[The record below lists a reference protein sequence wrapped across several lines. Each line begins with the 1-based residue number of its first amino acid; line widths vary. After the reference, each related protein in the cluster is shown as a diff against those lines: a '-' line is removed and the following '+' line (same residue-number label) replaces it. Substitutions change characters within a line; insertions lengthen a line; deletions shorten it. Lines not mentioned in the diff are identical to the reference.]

1 MTSTR
6 APQAAPLLVAKQ
18 HVPRTPAHAVGR
30 QRLVERLRSPGPAR
44 MTVVVA
50 PAGWG
55 KTTLL
60 GQWARDPHERRR
72 IAWVSLDHADD
83 DPVRFW
89 SYVLTALGSVAPAI
103 AEPPLQALRP
113 AALDPVDVV
122 LPLLLNALTA
132 TEERLA
138 LVLDDYHVLADARVH
153 EQVEFLLAYLPP
165 ALHLVV
171 SGRSDP
177 PLPLARMRAR
187 GELCELRA
195 DDLRFTADE
204 AAGVVTAA
212 GAVGLSGEATARLV
226 ERTEGWAAGLRLAA
240 LSVRAAPDPSA
251 RAMALRGDDR
261 HLLDYFIDEVL
272 DRLTR
277 EQHDLLVRCSAL
289 ERLSGPLCDAVLG
302 RTGSAAVLAEL
313 EAAGVFVVALDP
325 YGEWYRCHQLF
336 RDALGRQ
343 LDATAPGSRR
353 DLLGRAA
360 DWFLAHGQ
368 VDEAIGQLIAAGDHA
383 AAAELLVSNILWF
396 VAAGASAEVYRL
408 GCAIDPAVVHAD
420 PVLCVDL
427 AWASA
432 WGGGRPER
440 VGEWLDV
447 AGPQLTDATPALF
460 GWHDTRSAAAYI
472 RATTV
477 EAWRGG
483 VEGALAEA
491 RRAIER
497 ESDPDERG
505 YAMSRVALGRVLLG
519 AGRPA
524 EAADVLAEAWALPV
538 ATGMSPVNRMQA
550 AGSLAGAW
558 VAIGELGQA
567 RRLCRA
573 VAPVAAELEHVWGD
587 ACAPALTLLRTAEGQ
602 LASAEGDAA
611 AARAVLRR
619 AVELARTWGHR
630 SHLVS
635 ALAACARAELV
646 AGHKTD
652 ARALLNEAHEAAAD
666 GPVLPAAQD
675 ALRDAQAQVGR
686 QVVRDAHR
694 ARQVLVEEL
703 TDRELA
709 ILRALQ
715 GPLTQR
721 EIGAELYIAMNT
733 VKGYTKSLYRKLG
746 VSSRDDAVAQA
757 RVLGLL

>member
-6 APQAAPLLVAKQ
+6 VPPATPLLVAKQ
-18 HVPRTPAHAVGR
+18 HVPHSPAHAVGR
-30 QRLVERLRSPGPAR
+30 QRLLETLRTPGPAR
-44 MTVVVA
+44 VTVVVA

-60 GQWARDPHERRR
+60 GQWARDPHERRKV
-72 IAWVSLDHADD
+72 AWLSLDAADD

-89 SYVLTALGSVAPAI
+89 SYVLSALGSVAPEVVE
-103 AEPPLQALRP
+103 EPLRALRM

-122 LPLLLNALTA
+122 LPMLLNTLAVTK
-132 TEERLA
+132 ECLA
-138 LVLDDYHVLADARVH
+138 LVLDDYHVLADGRVH

-171 SGRSDP
+171 SGRADP
-177 PLPLARMRAR
+177 PLPLARLRAR

-204 AAGVVTAA
+204 AAGLVA
-212 GAVGLSGEATARLV
+212 AVGVGELRAEAMQRLV

-240 LSVRAAPDPSA
+240 LSVRTAPEPSA

-261 HLLDYFIDEVL
+261 HLLDYFVDEVL
-272 DRLTR
+272 HRLTC
-277 EQHDLLVRCSAL
+277 EQHDLLVRCSVL

-302 RTGSAAVLAEL
+302 RVGSAAVLAEL

-325 YGEWYRCHQLF
+325 HREWFRCHQLF
-336 RDALGRQ
+336 RDALRCR
-343 LDATAPGSRR
+343 LDATEPTTRPA
-353 DLLGRAA
+353 LLIRAA
-360 DWFLAHGQ
+360 EWFLAQDQ
-368 VDEAIGQLIAAGDHA
+368 VDEAVGQLIAAGDHA

-396 VAAGASAEVYRL
+396 VRAGASAEVYRL
-408 GCAIDPAVVHAD
+408 GCAIDPVVVHAD

-432 WGGGRPER
+432 WGGGRPDR
-440 VGEWLDV
+440 VGEWLDI
-447 AGPQLTDATPALF
+447 AEPQLTADTPALF
-460 GWHDTRSAAAYI
+460 GWHDTRSAAAFI

-491 RRAIER
+491 RRAIEL
-497 ESDPDERG
+497 EADPAERG
-505 YAMSRVALGRVLLG
+505 YAMSRIALGRVLLG
-519 AGRPA
+519 AGRA
-524 EAADVLAEAWALPV
+524 GEAADVLAQAWAMPV
-538 ATGMSPVNRMQA
+538 ATAMSPVNRMQA
-550 AGSLAGAW
+550 AGALVGAW
-558 VAIGELGQA
+558 VATGDLERA

-573 VAPVAAELEHVWGD
+573 VEPAAAELDGAWGD
-587 ACAPALTLLRTAEGQ
+587 ASAPALTLLRTAEGQ

-611 AARAVLRR
+611 AARVVLRR
-619 AVELARTWGHR
+619 AVELARAWGHQ

-635 ALAACARAELV
+635 ALAACARAELA

-666 GPVLPAAQD
+666 GPVLPASSD
-675 ALRDAQAQVGR
+675 ALRDAEAQVGR
-686 QVVRDAHR
+686 QVVHDARR

-715 GPLTQR
+715 GPLNQR
-721 EIGAELYIAMNT
+721 EIGAELFISLNT

-746 VSSRDDAVAQA
+746 VSDREDAVAQA

>member
-1 MTSTR
+1 MTATR
-6 APQAAPLLVAKQ
+6 APSPTPLLVAKQ
-18 HVPRTPAHAVGR
+18 HAPRLPAHVVGR
-30 QRLVERLRSPGPAR
+30 RRLVERLRTPGPAR

-60 GQWARDPHERRR
+60 GQWARDPQERRK
-72 IAWVSLDHADD
+72 IAWVSLDEADG

-89 SYVLTALGSVAPAI
+89 SYVLNALGAVAPEI
-103 AEPPLQALRP
+103 VEEPLRALRM
-113 AALDPVDVV
+113 AALDPVDTV
-122 LPLLLNALTA
+122 LPMLLNELA
-132 TEERLA
+132 TTDERLA
-138 LVLDDYHVLADARVH
+138 LVLDDYHLLADGRVH
-153 EQVEFLLAYLPP
+153 EQVEFLLAYVPP

-177 PLPLARMRAR
+177 PLPLARLRVR
-187 GELCELRA
+187 GELVELRA
-195 DDLRFTADE
+195 DDLRFTPDE
-204 AAGVVTAA
+204 AAGLVGAA
-212 GAVGLSGEATARLV
+212 GLADLRTDAMLRLV

-240 LSVRAAPDPSA
+240 LSVRAAPDPA
-251 RAMALRGDDR
+251 GRAMALRGDER

-272 DRLTR
+272 RRLTR
-277 EQHDLLVRCSAL
+277 EHHELLVRCSVL
-289 ERLSGPLCDAVLG
+289 ERMSGPLCDALLG
-302 RTGSAAVLAEL
+302 RTGSATALAEL

-325 YGEWYRCHQLF
+325 QCEWYRCHQLF

-343 LDATAPGSRR
+343 LDATDPGGRR
-353 DLLGRAA
+353 ALLTRAA
-360 DWFLAHGQ
+360 EWFLAHGQ
-368 VDEAIGQLIAAGDHA
+368 VDEAIGQLIAAGDHP
-383 AAAELLVSNILWF
+383 AAAELLVSSIVWF

-432 WGGGRPER
+432 WGGGRPDR

-447 AGPQLTDATPALF
+447 AEPQLADDTPALL
-460 GWHDTRSAAAYI
+460 GWHDTRAAAAFI

-491 RRAIER
+491 RRAIEL
-497 ESDPDERG
+497 EVDPAERG

-524 EAADVLAEAWALPV
+524 EAADVLAAAWAMPV
-538 ATGMSPVNRMQA
+538 ATAMSPVNRMQTGGA
-550 AGSLAGAW
+550 LAGAW
-558 VAIGELGQA
+558 VATGELERA
-567 RRLCRA
+567 RRLCRTL
-573 VAPVAAELEHVWGD
+573 APAAAELENAWGD

-602 LASAEGDAA
+602 LAAAEGNAA
-611 AARAVLRR
+611 TARGVLTR
-619 AVELARTWGHR
+619 AVELARAWGHH
-630 SHLVS
+630 SHLVT
-635 ALAACARAELV
+635 ALAACARAELA

-666 GPVLPAAQD
+666 GPVLPAAAD
-675 ALRDAQAQVGR
+675 ALRTAEARVGR
-686 QVVRDAHR
+686 EVVRDAR
-694 ARQVLVEEL
+694 SARRVFVEEL

-721 EIGAELYIAMNT
+721 EIGAELHIAMNT

-746 VSSRDDAVAQA
+746 VSDREDAVAQA